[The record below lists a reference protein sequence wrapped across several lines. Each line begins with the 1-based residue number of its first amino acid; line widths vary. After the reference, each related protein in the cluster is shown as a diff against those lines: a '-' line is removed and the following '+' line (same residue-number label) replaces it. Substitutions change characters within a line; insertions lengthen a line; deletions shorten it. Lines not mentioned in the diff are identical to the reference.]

1 MLCIVKLTGCS
12 LQVASNVPSVD
23 KRSALNET
31 ITESF

>member
-23 KRSALNET
+23 ERSAFHET
-31 ITESF
+31 ITKSF